1 MSKSVMSVKSMIETY
16 VNFELGEDTWE
27 MFYQM
32 AAHDLISSET
42 WNKFFMKCKGWV
54 LSDDGDAIIDSDNN
68 DMIVYK
74 RDDSG
79 YLVSIKEM

>member
-1 MSKSVMSVKSMIETY
+1 MNKSVMSFKSMVETY
-16 VNFELGEDTWE
+16 VNFELSEDTWN

-42 WNKFFMKCKGWV
+42 WNKFFIKCKGWV
-54 LSDDGDAIIDSDNN
+54 ISDNGDSVIDSDNN

-79 YLVSIKEM
+79 FLVKA

>member
-1 MSKSVMSVKSMIETY
+1 MNKSVISVKSMVETY
-16 VNFELGEDTWE
+16 VNFELSEDTWN
-27 MFYQM
+27 MFYKM
-32 AAHDLISSET
+32 ACHDLISSET

-54 LSDDGDAIIDSDNN
+54 ISDDGNSVIDSDN

-79 YLVSIKEM
+79 YLVKA

>member
-1 MSKSVMSVKSMIETY
+1 MNKSVISLKSMIEIY
-16 VNFELGEDTWE
+16 VDFDIGEDTWE

-32 AAHDLISSET
+32 ATHNLISSET
-42 WNKFFMKCKGWV
+42 WNKFFMTCKGWV
-54 LSDDGDAIIDSDNN
+54 LSDDGDSVIDTDNN

-79 YLVSIKEM
+79 FLVKV

>member
-1 MSKSVMSVKSMIETY
+1 MNKSVMNVKSMIETY
-16 VNFELGEDTWE
+16 VNFELSEDTWN
-27 MFYQM
+27 MFLQM
-32 AAHDLISSET
+32 ANHDLISCET
-42 WNKFFMKCKGWV
+42 WTKFFMKCKGWV

-79 YLVSIKEM
+79 RLVKA

>member
-1 MSKSVMSVKSMIETY
+1 MYKSIISVNSMIETY
-16 VNFELGEDTWE
+16 VDFELSEDTWN

-32 AAHDLISSET
+32 AVHGLISSET

-54 LSDDGDAIIDSDNN
+54 LSDNGNAVIDSDNN

-74 RDDSG
+74 RDKFG
-79 YLVSIKEM
+79 FLVKAK

>member
-1 MSKSVMSVKSMIETY
+1 MNKSVIGLRSMIETY
-16 VNFELGEDTWE
+16 VNFELSEDTWN

-32 AAHDLISSET
+32 YMHNLIPFET
-42 WNKFFMKCKGWV
+42 WRQFFTKCRGWV

-74 RDDSG
+74 RDEMG
-79 YLVSIKEM
+79 FLVKA

>member
-1 MSKSVMSVKSMIETY
+1 MNKSVMSVNSMIETY
-16 VNFELGEDTWE
+16 VNFGLSEDTWD

-42 WNKFFMKCKGWV
+42 WNKFFMNCRGWV
-54 LSDDGDAIIDSDNN
+54 LSDDGDAVIDSDNG

-74 RDDSG
+74 RDELG
-79 YLVSIKEM
+79 YLVKA

>member
-16 VNFELGEDTWE
+16 VNFELSEDTWD

-32 AAHDLISSET
+32 ACHDLISSET
-42 WNKFFMKCKGWV
+42 WEKFFFKCKSLV
-54 LSDDGDAIIDSDNN
+54 MSDDGNAIIDYDN

-79 YLVSIKEM
+79 YFVKA

>member
-1 MSKSVMSVKSMIETY
+1 MSKSVMSVNSMIETY

-27 MFYQM
+27 MLYQM

-42 WNKFFMKCKGWV
+42 WNKFFMKCRGWV
-54 LSDDGDAIIDSDNN
+54 MSDDGDSVIDSDNN

-74 RDDSG
+74 RDELG
-79 YLVSIKEM
+79 FLVKA